1 VSATTVAPLA
11 AVPRRRLATAP
22 LAVASATVAAGGAVA
37 AAALPALGALD
48 PFALAV
54 CVLLVV
60 LARVRTVALF
70 DRSSFAV
77 SVVPVLAAGMLLGVP
92 GAAAVALVSGV
103 AHALVRRL
111 VWYKALFN
119 CGNYV
124 LGAALA
130 ATVFHLASPRLAAE
144 DLPFLVP
151 LAAGAGLAHFAHTLP
166 LAVVIAGE
174 HRVRPHE
181 AWLEHFAWLWPQY
194 AVLGVLALLLALACR
209 LFGPW
214 GAAAFLAPPAMM
226 LLTAKQ
232 YIDRTTESVRRLR
245 ALNDELR
252 GLNAE
257 LTDEI
262 RQREAAEAENARL
275 AHEAAR
281 TAALEETNE
290 LKSRFISIASHE
302 LRTPL
307 TAVVG
312 YTELALT
319 ATPADDQRHG
329 LLRMAHQGALQL
341 VELVDNLLDTSRIEL
356 GKMAVHPEPVDLEH
370 ALPPVF
376 DTLRAGTSAHALVSA
391 VAPQARWVRADPA
404 RLRQILTNLVG
415 NAVKYSPAG
424 GQVLVAARAVAP
436 GSVELSVSDQGLGI
450 PAEQLGRIFDP
461 YQRVDLSVKR
471 KIKGTGLGLYIVRHL
486 VELHGGTVRVESALG
501 QGSTF
506 TISLPSAEPAPAA
519 ADAAARADLAVA

>member
-1 VSATTVAPLA
+1 VSATLGA
-11 AVPRRRLATAP
+11 AATAAPFRRAAPAVP
-22 LAVASATVAAGGAVA
+22 LAVGVATVAAGGAVA
-37 AAALPALGALD
+37 AASLPSLAALD
-48 PFALAV
+48 PFALGL
-54 CVLLVV
+54 CVLLVM
-60 LARVRTVALF
+60 LARVRTVVLF

-77 SVVPVLAAGMLLGVP
+77 SVVPVLAAGVLLGVP

-130 ATVFHLASPRLAAE
+130 ATVFHLAEPHLTPE
-144 DLPFLVP
+144 NLPFLAV
-151 LAAGAGLAHFAHTLP
+151 LAAAAGLAHYAHTLP

-174 HRVRPHE
+174 HRVRPDRV
-181 AWLEHFAWLWPQY
+181 WVEHFAWVWPQY
-194 AVLGVLALLLALACR
+194 AVLGVLALLLALAWR
-209 LFGPW
+209 VFGLW

-232 YIDRTTESVRRLR
+232 YIDRTTESVRQLR

-252 GLNAE
+252 GLNVE
-257 LTDEI
+257 LTGEI
-262 RQREAAEAENARL
+262 RQREAAEAESARL

-281 TAALEETNE
+281 VAALEEMNE
-290 LKSRFISIASHE
+290 LKSRFVSIASHE

-319 ATPADDQRHG
+319 ATPPDDQRHG
-329 LLRMAHQGALQL
+329 LLRMAHRGALQL
-341 VELVDNLLDTSRIEL
+341 AELVDNLLDTSRIEL
-356 GKMAVHPEPVDLEH
+356 RKMTVNPEPVDLED

-376 DTLRAGTSAHALVSA
+376 DTLRAGTSTHALLSTI
-391 VAPQARWVRADPA
+391 APEARWVRADPA

-424 GQVLVAARAVAP
+424 GQVLVAVRPGAP
-436 GSVELSVSDQGLGI
+436 GRVELSVSDQGIGI
-450 PAEQLGRIFDP
+450 PAEELDRIFDP
-461 YQRVDLSVKR
+461 YQRVDLSVSR

-486 VELHGGTVRVESALG
+486 VELHGGSIRVESALG
-501 QGSTF
+501 RGSTF
-506 TISLPSAEPAPAA
+506 TLSLPGCGPTAA
-519 ADAAARADLAVA
+519 AAAVA